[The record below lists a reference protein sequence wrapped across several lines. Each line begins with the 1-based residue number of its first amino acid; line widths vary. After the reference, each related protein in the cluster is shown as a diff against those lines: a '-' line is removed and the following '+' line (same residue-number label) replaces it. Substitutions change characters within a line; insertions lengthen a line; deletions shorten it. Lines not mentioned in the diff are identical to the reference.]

1 MRFRLINYGLLNLKN
16 TFIKSYMHIFA
27 LHGLNKK
34 TNLFVLFLFVL
45 LFSIQ
50 SIKAQFYNLPN
61 EYFFN
66 TITQKNLSKIDSVQT
81 HSSIEPYIP
90 FFNKRYEF
98 VADSY
103 KIFKYITDDIAID
116 KVFFDHLIHI
126 KSKDK
131 KYEFKVDP
139 LLNIE
144 LGRAYSDTTKY
155 INTSTNTRGFIAS
168 GSIGKDFYF
177 ETMFAENQSYFPYYI
192 SNFNNQTKVVP
203 GQGRYKTFKT
213 TGYDYAFSSGFIS
226 YQPIK
231 NLNVQIGHGKQKIG
245 NGYRSILLSD
255 NAFNYPYIRATS
267 QWLKGKLQYTNIYA
281 VLMNLETGGAKTP
294 QFTEPLFQKK
304 AISIQYLT
312 YNLNKRLN
320 IGLFQSMV
328 WNSADSMNRQHLEW
342 QYFNPIIF
350 SNLGFYG
357 LNNKNNILL
366 GANACFKITS
376 KINAYAQFMADDLSN
391 ETKLGNAIGFQVG
404 IKYFDAFNINNLTIQ
419 LEYNDVKE
427 GSYNS
432 PFGTTSNQ
440 SFSHYNQTLAYTPGY
455 GKEFIALADYKYKRF
470 FINTKL
476 NLQWLTLNNYEF
488 YNNTITRLAF
498 GYTINPAYNLNV
510 SLGYNYRQQIFTD
523 FKASNNNTTFYSLS
537 VKSNLYNTYY
547 DF

>member
-1 MRFRLINYGLLNLKN
+1 MYKKQNINKLKV
-16 TFIKSYMHIFA
+16 IF
-27 LHGLNKK
+27 G
-34 TNLFVLFLFVL
+34 LFVL
-45 LFSIQ
+45 LINSKIV
-50 SIKAQFYNLPN
+50 KAQFYNLPN
-61 EYFFN
+61 DFFFN

-126 KSKDK
+126 KSKNK
-131 KYEFKVDP
+131 KFEFKVDP

-144 LGRAYSDTTKY
+144 LGRSFSDTTKY
-155 INTSTNTRGFIAS
+155 LNTSTNTRGFIAS
-168 GSIGKDFYF
+168 GNIGKDFYF

-231 NLNVQIGHGKQKIG
+231 NLNIQIGHGKQKIG

-294 QFTEPLFQKK
+294 PYTEPLFQKK
-304 AISIQYLT
+304 AISIQYLS
-312 YNLNKRLN
+312 YNLNKRIN

-328 WNSADSMNRQHLEW
+328 WNSSDSMNRQHLEW

-366 GANACFKITS
+366 GANASFKITS
-376 KINAYAQFMADDLSN
+376 KINAYAQFMADDFSN

-404 IKYFDAFNINNLTIQ
+404 VKYFDAFKINNLTIQ
-419 LEYNDVKE
+419 IEYNDVKE

-440 SFSHYNQTLAYTPGY
+440 SFSHYNQTLAFTPGY

-476 NLQWLTLNNYEF
+476 NLQWLTLSGYEF
-488 YNNTITRLAF
+488 YNNTITKLTL
-498 GYTINPAYNLNV
+498 GYTINPAYNFNV
-510 SLGYNYRQQIFTD
+510 SLIYNYRQQIFTD

-537 VKSNLYNTYY
+537 VKSNLYNSYY